1 MTMQDT
7 DCLERDA
14 ADTGLERVTSRG
26 HQECIFGA
34 VSLGWISGD
43 LELLDPSDSPDNVNL
58 YFVTSGGVRDP
69 NDGTMIPGEG
79 TVVIVPGGLELASP
93 FVGEG
98 EARSIS
104 IQRAA
109 AETFVPHALDSVTV
123 ARVKSRLDAAAE
135 AFVGAILEQPSRESS
150 AIESYA
156 TEQILLELT
165 GSLLLDHCGVR
176 WSSTS
181 VTSVLRDQAMA
192 VIAQRCAD
200 RDFNPDAVARAVQSS
215 LRRVQAAFAEV
226 GNSIAAEIRRQRGR
240 LARTLL
246 TDTRYDVLS
255 VQQIAEQTGFGTT
268 AALRRALDELYGCG
282 PKDLRDKRG
291 GEEIVVAK

>member
-7 DCLERDA
+7 DDFP
-14 ADTGLERVTSRG
+14 ADVEEIIHGQGVAVQRAEW
-26 HQECIFGA
+26 IFGV
-34 VSLGWISGD
+34 VSLGSLSGD
-43 LELLDPSDSPDNVNL
+43 LGALNSVDSQDSVDI
-58 YFVTSGGVRDP
+58 YFVSSGVVRDP
-69 NDGTMIPGEG
+69 RSGVLIQGEG
-79 TVVIVPGGLELASP
+79 TVVIVPGGQQLASP

-98 EARSIS
+98 EAKRIR

-123 ARVKSRLDAAAE
+123 TPTRSRLDLAAA
-135 AFVGAILEQPSRESS
+135 AFVVAIMEQPPTPGS

-165 GSLLLDHCGVR
+165 GSLLLDHCGVS
-176 WSSTS
+176 WNSTS

-200 RDFNPDAVARAVQSS
+200 RELNPEAVAKAVQSS

-246 TDTRYDVLS
+246 TDARYDVLS

-282 PKDLRDKRG
+282 PTDLRERRG
-291 GEEIVVAK
+291 RD